1 MTAFKNGIVDCIMSS
16 GRRSETGAE
25 GKGERD
31 ESEEHW
37 KFERGSSRWAELRG
51 TGGWSEGWVSEGI

>member
-1 MTAFKNGIVDCIMSS
+1 MSS